1 MSTMSTVCYTLDQ
14 LLVVVFTFAL
24 ISTRFSNADEYS
36 SQQATR
42 KNRLL
47 ERHPR
52 DVASSRA
59 SVRNTLGNVLLF
71 TGKGEFIRLRGY
83 NDDTDDVRD
92 FILPNKE
99 FSAQV
104 WVKPEGG
111 QYRYTPILDVFDEC
125 KKSSSYGWSL
135 GIALP
140 DHTRDSARFVFTVF
154 QDGTR
159 RATDVFAHRPY
170 NHNVWTHVAVTFD
183 GIYARLYV
191 NGAEITAK
199 AEREGVVFRDAFA
212 KCVGMFLGGS
222 PDDDIYFRGRIAG
235 LKLWSRK
242 LDHSEIVNEMKDV
255 SFEKPDP
262 SLVVSDIFADLENW
276 EVLSDAIPYLAT
288 SDIQLPVHTVR
299 LEAPSCGR
307 TVCDDPEV
315 VLSYVNNTDLRDR
328 KRIKYRIVNVMGSN
342 GKNPPVSDKA
352 IYEQHKALNKAFEPY
367 NVRFELDQIDVQNST
382 LAEKVVMF
390 DCAPFMVGNG
400 HCDVECA
407 HSTTGNDGGD
417 CDQVKSECAPRL
429 LGNGVCDSE
438 CNKAYHNYDNG
449 DCCLPD
455 IKDVAMCLDP
465 VSTLRGFVH
474 VDEIKQW
481 VGLSGGDAINVYI
494 VTSSWNART
503 FRGVSTY
510 PWEKNVYTT
519 MGGLVLHAATLGSPE
534 TFLTLVHEMG
544 HALGLWH
551 VHRGVSEMAC
561 DDPCYENKPSMNL
574 GDLCSDTNPTIRNSR
589 CGDPLPSN
597 ADTCGKQRFVDT
609 PYRNYMGY
617 ADDTCVSEFT
627 QQQVARMHCYL
638 DLVYQ
643 PMRDMKRPSPVPL
656 APKVLSA
663 GDGSVQLVWL
673 EPLGLGTGCD
683 VTDALHQYAVSA
695 TSSHTGVRWEPHQ
708 ATGFPDAEKC
718 SNNSYTWRPFHSD
731 LHPACDLEPC
741 WIQLTFQ
748 QPVKP
753 TRLSIWV
760 TDIREDMN
768 LVVQLLSPE
777 GTVAGEAEVPAF
789 CDVEATV
796 TFDVDLKVDK
806 VRIVTEDSYLAIDAV
821 ELVSSPGFPDCMNR
835 KPPKYRLIR
844 SPPLPAG
851 DEVVEGTE
859 YVDTSV
865 QKDVQYRY
873 AVDVLQGTRASVTSP
888 ELVYTHGAAFCGNGL
903 VDSGEECD
911 DGNAADGDGCT
922 LYCRL
927 EDNFRCTGSP
937 SLCSTEARDK
947 NKCDNSDGKGRC
959 ELTAPEEFIDQWA
972 FDAVTNPEHETTECP
987 ASMVTGKPDR
997 LEKCSSQPDPA
1008 FWRPCREAL
1017 EVTGYY
1023 WIQVDIYK
1031 PVVATAVLIHLGSDG
1046 RTVYDQQTKSLYVE
1060 LVSADGRLVALGAE
1074 HPANCENNPV
1084 HVPAVQDLSKPFI
1097 LTKGVRI
1104 SFTFSSL
1111 SIHAVRVRSSPLIN
1125 PPEVAS
1131 CTRDQ
1136 LYNTRAGV
1144 CVSDTCAKVTCGEFP
1159 VKHGEAVCSGSS
1171 EGDTCKVQCSD
1182 GYYLEGHANKATCVD
1197 GTWRTLS
1204 PLTCAP
1210 VDCGRPE
1217 IDLATVA
1224 CPEGTTY
1231 AKKCVFKC
1239 DKPAALVGDDAS
1251 ITCLRSGSWSPA
1263 LASCDVQCEAL
1274 GGVRYLNGKLKTSGC
1289 SKGPQGVGQLCKV
1302 KCLDSF
1308 HVEGR
1313 GSKRRYLQL
1322 MCDEDGQWHGPTCVP
1337 ITCPPLP
1344 VKYTGAVTCTRGLQL
1359 KSTCVMNC
1367 SREPQQKIRCEGD
1380 GAWSSDLEPCSIRA
1394 TCPPPVTSGGVMFDC
1409 TKDDPDVCSVRC
1421 GRDKQAALKTPS
1433 SSGPEESLFAP
1444 WSGDQV
1450 TCTVI
1455 QLWEPPLEDIH
1466 CVQQCNEFSV
1476 GDGFCDGTNN
1486 RAACGWD
1493 GGDCCPSTVYGG
1505 VVYTFPEDCTYPCEC
1520 KDPLAI
1526 ENRRRKRRHK
1536 HFYTRR

>member
-574 GDLCSDTNPTIRNSR
+574 
-589 CGDPLPSN
+589 
-597 ADTCGKQRFVDT
+597 
-609 PYRNYMGY
+609 
-617 ADDTCVSEFT
+617 DDTCVSEFT

-718 SNNSYTWRPFHSD
+718 SNNSYT
-731 LHPACDLEPC
+731 
-741 WIQLTFQ
+741 
-748 QPVKP
+748 
-753 TRLSIWV
+753 LSIWV

-806 VRIVTEDSYLAIDAV
+806 
-821 ELVSSPGFPDCMNR
+821 LVSSPGFPDCMNR

-1239 DKPAALVGDDAS
+1239 DDAS

-1394 TCPPPVTSGGVMFDC
+1394 TCPPPVTSGG
-1409 TKDDPDVCSVRC
+1409 
-1421 GRDKQAALKTPS
+1421 
-1433 SSGPEESLFAP
+1433 
-1444 WSGDQV
+1444 
-1450 TCTVI
+1450 
-1455 QLWEPPLEDIH
+1455 
-1466 CVQQCNEFSV
+1466 FSV